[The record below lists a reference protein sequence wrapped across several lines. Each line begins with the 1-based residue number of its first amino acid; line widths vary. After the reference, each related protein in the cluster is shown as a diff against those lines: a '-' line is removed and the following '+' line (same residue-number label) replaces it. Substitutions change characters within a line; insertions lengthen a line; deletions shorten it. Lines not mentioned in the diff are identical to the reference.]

1 MRVRMFPTTPS
12 TPHTK
17 STTPLTQNSQLKR
30 ICTGFLKSLL
40 WSEEPIRVKQTV
52 TRYPVNKSEVM
63 KSVLHI
69 ICRLLWLTHDLS
81 IAVNSSASTE
91 IPMLHCMTVTSCS
104 DAFVESL
111 HPIQFIRNTVTF
123 GNSPVSKFFQKYH

>member
-1 MRVRMFPTTPS
+1 MHDHHRHPVPGLVLVEHEGDEGEDVPDDAQHAAHEEHHAAHPKLPTE
-12 TPHTK
+12 K
-17 STTPLTQNSQLKR
+17 NTQR
-30 ICTGFLKSLL
+30 GFLKS
-40 WSEEPIRVKQTV
+40 
-52 TRYPVNKSEVM
+52 
-63 KSVLHI
+63 
-69 ICRLLWLTHDLS
+69 LLWLTHDLS

-123 GNSPVSKFFQKYH
+123 GNSPVSKFFQIYH